1 MKEMLKKRSV
11 NRELSE
17 PVIGLLF
24 GIIMMIVVFL
34 IVHFVFGF
42 KAFS

>member
-1 MKEMLKKRSV
+1 MLKKRV
-11 NRELSE
+11 NRELTE
-17 PVIGLLF
+17 PMIGLLF
-24 GIIMMIVVFL
+24 GLVMMIIVFL